1 MLLGREFVRVSESEP
16 FLTVLHWNILSD
28 QLSGF
33 FPSVEDKYV
42 EWDYRKKYIESEI
55 INSQADI
62 MCLSEV
68 DHYIDFIQPLLHSR
82 GYGSIFKKKK
92 SWHRDGLCI
101 AFKLDKFSFAKQ
113 MPVYFPQSNQFA
125 LVAKLILGSINITVV
140 STHLKSGKKY
150 EKYRVA
156 QARYLM
162 KFLEKTE
169 ADAIILC
176 GDFNCSP
183 NSPSYNTIVNSS
195 IGLKSA
201 YLNTLEPSSEPKFT
215 TYKMREEIEY
225 STIDYIFLKNFD
237 VDYVLNLPSLS
248 FIEKTSLPSSTYP
261 SDHLSLVCKIHYRL
275 NYLI

>member
-1 MLLGREFVRVSESEP
+1 MLLGREFVKVSKSEP

-33 FPSVEDKYV
+33 FPSVEDRYV
-42 EWDYRKKYIESEI
+42 EWDYRKKLIASEI
-55 INSQADI
+55 INTEADI

-68 DHYIDFIQPLLHSR
+68 DHYDDFIQPLLHSR

-101 AFKLDKFSFAKQ
+101 AFKLDKFSLAKQ
-113 MPVYFPQSNQFA
+113 MFIYFPQSNQFA
-125 LVAKLILGSINITVV
+125 LIAQLILGSIEITVV
-140 STHLKSGKKY
+140 STHLKSGKNY
-150 EKYRVA
+150 EKYRIA
-156 QARYLM
+156 QASHLM
-162 KFLEKTE
+162 KFLEKTKSN
-169 ADAIILC
+169 AIILC

-183 NSPSYNTIVNSS
+183 NSPSYNKIVNSS

-215 TYKMREEIEY
+215 TYKKREEIEY
-225 STIDYIFLKNFD
+225 GTIDYIFLKNFD

-248 FIEKTSLPSSTYP
+248 TIEKTSLPSSLYP
-261 SDHLSLVCKIHYRL
+261 SDHLSLACKIHYSL
-275 NYLI
+275 NYSI